1 MNGSLEKGN
10 MMLIESKKAH
20 EYTTSE
26 GTAAYVAAKEV
37 SMKKPAAEY
46 VTLVEVLERTVPYE
60 EFEEAVRA
68 ATERLQAEGVREL
81 VSVNFYAEPGSAE
94 AGAILTFSD
103 RERMLEHM
111 DMVSSWDEFRR
122 FFATVK
128 PLDVRV
134 YGRLNAE
141 AEAWIG
147 QFGDIVSRKFEHHT
161 AGFVR

>member
-68 ATERLQAEGVREL
+68 AAKRLEAEGVREL

-103 RERMLEHM
+103 RERMMEHM
-111 DMVSSWDEFRR
+111 DMVSSWDEFQR

-147 QFGDIVSRKFEHHT
+147 QFGDIVSRTFDHHT